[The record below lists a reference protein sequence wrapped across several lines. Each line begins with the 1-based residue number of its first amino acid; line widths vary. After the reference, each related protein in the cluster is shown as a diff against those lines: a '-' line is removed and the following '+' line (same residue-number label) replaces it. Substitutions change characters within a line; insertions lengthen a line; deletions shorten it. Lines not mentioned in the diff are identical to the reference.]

1 MPTWDRHEVTP
12 EAKALVRRWRA
23 EARRE
28 REDREKPATV
38 GQRVKIALF
47 CLIALLAPFV
57 LVALFFSLWGS
68 VRL

>member
-12 EAKALVRRWRA
+12 EARALVRRWRA

-28 REDREKPATV
+28 REDRQNPTTA

-47 CLIALLAPFV
+47 CLAALAAPFV
-57 LVALFFSLWGS
+57 LVALFTSLWGS